1 MRVALVS
8 RLREHER
15 AAQERVAREGDAGM
29 VRALVEAG
37 FIDERSFDRQV
48 ELLRVC
54 NRTDCVAYLMER
66 HRGQGGGRARPSRGR
81 FAL

>member
-1 MRVALVS
+1 MRAALVA
-8 RLREHER
+8 RLRDQER

-37 FIDERSFDRQV
+37 FIDERTFDGQI
-48 ELLRVC
+48 ELLRAC
-54 NRTDCVAYLMER
+54 NRTDCVAYLMEW
-66 HRGQGGGRARPSRGR
+66 HRGQGGGKARPSRER